1 MSQLRFLLLLL
12 AATIQLEKISCSS
25 NNIILIQSREATAKL
40 YEDSTFTTHAL
51 CQTLVDKFNKMS
63 SACGQGDD
71 CEQLYKLMHSTEQKV
86 NKCHKICSDSP
97 RFCTRT
103 MASTIRT
110 IERSCQLYDMEISE
124 RQVELMTKCVYRL
137 DIQWINFVFVLIP
150 IKSKELWA
158 T

>member
-1 MSQLRFLLLLL
+1 MSQLRFLLVLL
-12 AATIQLEKISCSS
+12 AATIELEKISCSS

-63 SACGQGDD
+63 SVGSAYEQGDES
-71 CEQLYKLMHSTEQKV
+71 EQLYLLMDSTEQKV

-103 MASTIRT
+103 MTSTNGK
-110 IERSCQLYDMEISE
+110 IERSCQLHDMEISK
-124 RQVELMTKCVYRL
+124 RQVELKTKCVYRL
-137 DIQWINFVFVLIP
+137 DI
-150 IKSKELWA
+150 
-158 T
+158 